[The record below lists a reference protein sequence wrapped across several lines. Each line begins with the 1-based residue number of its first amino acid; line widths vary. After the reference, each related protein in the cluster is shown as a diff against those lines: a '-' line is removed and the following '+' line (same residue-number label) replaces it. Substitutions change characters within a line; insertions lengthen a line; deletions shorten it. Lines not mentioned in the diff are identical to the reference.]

1 MTALVDAL
9 RDLYPL
15 LPMILSL
22 VICWIGYR
30 LESAEERLAA
40 TRLDLMHLVEL
51 LHRTDTCSVRLR
63 DGLARDWPELGLRQG
78 SGAAVVEPLGER
90 AS

>member
-1 MTALVDAL
+1 MTAAVDAL
-9 RDLYPL
+9 RELYGFLPVVL
-15 LPMILSL
+15 LLL
-22 VICWIGYR
+22 VCWIGYR
-30 LESAEERLAA
+30 LETTEERLAQA
-40 TRLDLMHLVEL
+40 RLDLMHLVEL

-63 DGLARDWPELGLRQG
+63 DGLARDWPELRLRQG